1 MGSLSSDD
9 SGCEA
14 GSDSEQQQQQ
24 QRRFQQPSSSLDRR
38 KDSFTSVGEELEEE
52 EDDNDSPVEEVV
64 ELRTVKQ
71 RARTL
76 MERVGYFSQ
85 CREIPDIYF
94 FILIP
99 VEWLFLFVLFSTLLL
114 RPPPQQQRGLLLL
127 LLPYPHPPL
136 RPEEEGA
143 GEDFNRSILASRRIR
158 SAVGEQ
164 VRHIIVFHII
174 VSYNLIVKC
183 DWRTGA
189 KRTLD

>member
-76 MERVGYFSQ
+76 MERVGSFSQ
-85 CREIPDIYF
+85 AEKYQI
-94 FILIP
+94 FII
-99 VEWLFLFVLFSTLLL
+99 FL
-114 RPPPQQQRGLLLL
+114 
-127 LLPYPHPPL
+127 Y
-136 RPEEEGA
+136 
-143 GEDFNRSILASRRIR
+143 
-158 SAVGEQ
+158 
-164 VRHIIVFHII
+164 
-174 VSYNLIVKC
+174 
-183 DWRTGA
+183 
-189 KRTLD
+189 